1 MHENDIGFKVRG
13 ACFSVYNELGPG
25 LLESA
30 YEQALCYELRR
41 LGLRVET
48 QVPVDVHY
56 KGQSIGTGYR
66 LDLLVEGKVIVELK
80 SIEKLNEVHH
90 KQILTYLKLSDLKL
104 GYLVNF
110 NCSKLA
116 ENLIRYAN
124 KLEEQY

>member
-1 MHENDIGFKVRG
+1 MHENDIGYKVRG

-30 YEQALCYELRR
+30 YEQALCYELRSM
-41 LGLRVET
+41 GLRVEN
-48 QVPVDVHY
+48 QVPIDICY
-56 KGQSIGTGYR
+56 KCQPIGTGYR

-80 SIEKLNEVHH
+80 SIEKLSEVHH
-90 KQILTYLKLSDLKL
+90 KQILTYLRLSDLKL

-110 NCSKLA
+110 NCNKLT